1 MYCQFIE
8 PVTFARCA
16 FIFAFRNIL
25 LGGYLWRAVCV
36 KTNFYR
42 ATNSLK
48 RPTLF
53 EQRIHRSDE
62 FLSNDYFIKAINSFE
77 RRFIEATN
85 FLRMKNSSKRRILF
99 E

>member
-36 KTNFYR
+36 
-42 ATNSLK
+42 K